1 MTENNSRVRQKNV
14 LLEREDKPVKGGGG
28 WMGGARG
35 CHCFI
40 TLLFNHIYCVLG
52 GEIRF
57 PLLLFG
63 SLVFWVSHARFWS
76 KFLFYWNLI
85 SFVHFWSIMV
95 VYKKCW
101 LLYLILFEIHRKING
116 QLFLSAQARCF
127 LVLKRFKKSEVRTNL
142 KCTVLLFSSTF
153 LKKRCHIFIE
163 L

>member
-14 LLEREDKPVKGGGG
+14 LLEREDKPVKGGGEG
-28 WMGGARG
+28 LPL
-35 CHCFI
+35 FYYF
-40 TLLFNHIYCVLG
+40 TVQSYLLCVG

-127 LVLKRFKKSEVRTNL
+127 LVLKRFLKSDVRTNL